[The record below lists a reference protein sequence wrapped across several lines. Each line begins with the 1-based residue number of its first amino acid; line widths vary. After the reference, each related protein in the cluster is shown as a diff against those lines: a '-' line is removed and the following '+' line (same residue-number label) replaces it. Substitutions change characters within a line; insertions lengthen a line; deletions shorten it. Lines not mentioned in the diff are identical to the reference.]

1 MTAPLKNLWDDF
13 TYKTHQVA
21 GVHWLLA
28 RDADAHTPGGILA
41 DEMGLGKTI
50 QMAGLLR
57 NSARRPREE
66 TLLVAPVAVLE
77 QWKTVLQRA
86 KMTVL
91 VPRRGT
97 TSWDVEHRGAFLAAR
112 VSVIG
117 YEAALRNPGIV
128 TGFVWDRIIYDEAH
142 RLASDNTYTALC
154 RLIERRSTWMLT
166 GTPIVNKMGDLMTLL
181 EMIGVEKIPV
191 GATGAEAMKGIL
203 KTYLLARTMDQLR
216 VSMPDAPPVPEI
228 HRVML
233 DFETEEEAEF
243 YRGMSG
249 MITRRWKA
257 LAVEGG
263 AGAALERLRLFMRL
277 RQLSLHPQIY
287 IAGRKRA
294 LKGLYTRPDWATSST
309 KFEAIYRMLDS
320 AATPDRWII
329 FCHFHDEMTMLAA
342 RLRQSPS
349 VGRVQLYNGAMSPAQ
364 KHAVVEASKKPAAG
378 HEVLLVQL
386 QSGGVGLNLQ
396 HFNRIIFSGP
406 WWTAALMEQAIAR
419 AVRIGQKEVV
429 KVYHMALEEEAALNI
444 DAYMTNAA
452 ESKGHLCREVLARA
466 NTAVRVEDLAAGATE
481 GVPPQAAEAVVHVID
496 QTTGAAAAAAVVVVD
511 SEDEEPGDPTA

>member
-1 MTAPLKNLWDDF
+1 MTAPLKNLWDGF
-13 TYKTHQVA
+13 AYKTHQVA
-21 GVHWLLA
+21 GVHWLLQ
-28 RDADAHTPGGILA
+28 RDGDAATPGGILA

-57 NSARRPREE
+57 NSTRRPREE

-77 QWKTVLQRA
+77 QWKAVLQRS

-91 VPRRGT
+91 VPRRGAA
-97 TSWDVEHRGAFLAAR
+97 SWDVEHRGAFLAGR

-181 EMIGVEKIPV
+181 EMIGVQKIPAGV
-191 GATGAEAMKGIL
+191 TGGEAIKEIL

-216 VSMPDAPPVPEI
+216 ASMPDAPPVPEI

-233 DFETEEEAEF
+233 DFDTEEEAEF

-257 LAVEGG
+257 LEVEGG
-263 AGAALERLRLFMRL
+263 AGAALEKLRLFMRL

-294 LKGLYTRPDWATSST
+294 LKGLYTRPDWTHSST
-309 KFEAIYRMLDS
+309 KFEAIYRMLDGS
-320 AATPDRWII
+320 AAQRWIV

-342 RLRQSPS
+342 RLRESRS
-349 VGRVQLYNGAMSPAQ
+349 VGRVQLYHGGISPAQ
-364 KHAVVEASKKPAAG
+364 KHAVVEASKKPVAG

-419 AVRIGQKEVV
+419 AVRIGQAEVV
-429 KVYHMALEEEAALNI
+429 KVYHMALEEEVALNI
-444 DAYMTNAA
+444 DEYMTNRA

-481 GVPPQAAEAVVHVID
+481 SAPVQGTEVAVRVID
-496 QTTGAAAAAAVVVVD
+496 QTTGAAAGVVD
-511 SEDEEPGDPTA
+511 VEDSDEDEPGDPTA